1 MGKIRRIV
9 GSLFRRPID
18 FSDQLRTEPI
28 SRKFGFDRGC
38 PIDRYYI
45 DSFLKQ
51 NQNLITG
58 SVLEIA
64 ESTYSKQFGH
74 DIASNEVLHYDDSNK
89 KATIVGDL
97 TKPETLPK
105 ERIDCFICTQTLNFI
120 FDVPKAI
127 EGSYKVLKQGGTLLC
142 TVSGISQISR
152 YDMDRWGDYWRFT
165 DLSIRKLM
173 ESPAISTPSL
183 MESVFGEGNV
193 EIVTFG
199 NALAATAFLQGLAID
214 DLPDT
219 SLLDK
224 KDLDYQI
231 TIGIKATK
239 C

>member
-1 MGKIRRIV
+1 MGKIRRIIS
-9 GSLFRRPID
+9 SLFRKPVNFND
-18 FSDQLRTEPI
+18 HLRTEPI

-45 DSFLKQ
+45 NSFLKQ
-51 NQNLITG
+51 NQNVITG

-64 ESTYSKQFGH
+64 ECTYSKQFGH
-74 DIASNEVLHYDDSNK
+74 DISSYEILHYDDSNK
-89 KATIVGDL
+89 NATIVGDL
-97 TKPETLPK
+97 TKPETLPE

-127 EGSYKVLKQGGTLLC
+127 EGSYKVLRKGGTLLC

-165 DLSIRKLM
+165 DLSILK
-173 ESPAISTPSL
+173 L

-193 EIVTFG
+193 EVVTFG
-199 NALAATAFLQGLAID
+199 NALAATAFLQGLAVD

-224 KDLDYQI
+224 NDKDYQI
-231 TIGIKATK
+231 TIGIKAIK
-239 C
+239 

>member
-1 MGKIRRIV
+1 MGKLRRCI
-9 GSLFRRPID
+9 SSFFRKPVNFND
-18 FSDQLRTEPI
+18 ELRTEPI
-28 SRKFGFDRGC
+28 SRKFGFDR
-38 PIDRYYI
+38 YYI
-45 DSFLKQ
+45 NSFLKQ
-51 NQNLITG
+51 NQSLITG

-74 DIASNEVLHYDDSNK
+74 DISSYEVLHYDDSNK

-97 TKPETLPK
+97 TKPETLPR

-173 ESPAISTPSL
+173 ES
-183 MESVFGEGNV
+183 VFGEGNV

>member
-9 GSLFRRPID
+9 GSLFRHPID

-64 ESTYSKQFGH
+64 ESTYSKRFGH
-74 DIASNEVLHYDDSNK
+74 DISSYEVLHYDDSNK

-120 FDVPKAI
+120 FDVSKAI

-165 DLSIRKLM
+165 DLSIRK
-173 ESPAISTPSL
+173 L

>member
-1 MGKIRRIV
+1 MGKLRRCI
-9 GSLFRRPID
+9 SSFFRKPVNFND
-18 FSDQLRTEPI
+18 ELRTEPI

-45 DSFLKQ
+45 NSFLKQ
-51 NQNLITG
+51 NQSLITG
-58 SVLEIA
+58 SVL
-64 ESTYSKQFGH
+64 
-74 DIASNEVLHYDDSNK
+74 DISSYEVLHYDDSNK

-97 TKPETLPK
+97 TKPETLPR

-173 ESPAISTPSL
+173 ES
-183 MESVFGEGNV
+183 VFGEGNV